1 MDEEKNFEDMGNEY
15 SYPTNT
21 SNNYYVDE
29 GSYLVGFNC
38 GWMLWFAIMISAK
51 IPAPI

>member
-38 GWMLWFAIMISAK
+38 G
-51 IPAPI
+51 